1 MSLLRPLTRR
11 RSRDRH
17 RDSQRVL
24 AVREPLATPPRVWKR
39 LLIGAFL
46 VIAATAATTAA
57 AGFNEL
63 HGFVNALNQTRAPEL
78 GNALTPP
85 SAGAPQTI
93 LLMGSDKR
101 ANGARDAGSPP
112 HTDTMMLVRADP
124 NRGALTTLS
133 IPRDLAVTLDVPH
146 HGSTREKINAAY
158 TFGGEKLA
166 LETVE
171 STLGIKVNHLVDT
184 NFAGF
189 KAMVDYLGCV
199 YVDVD
204 RHYFN
209 DNAGPSSQQ
218 YATINVPA
226 GYQKLCGQDALDYV
240 RYRHDDNDFVRVARQ
255 QDFLRQIKDQI
266 GTRRLVEQRLQ
277 LARIFG
283 STTATDIH
291 STNAVLRLLEVL
303 VLSAGHPIRQV
314 HFRANVGPSYVTATP
329 DQIHQTVADF
339 LSSAPAASPTRA
351 APARSAP
358 PGRHRGPSAPTLEQV
373 PSLAQA
379 AAANLTAAGIP
390 IFYPRLL
397 RVGAIY
403 AADSRIYTVNDLHG
417 RPHHAYRLVAQMA
430 SPGDY
435 YGIEGTDWRN
445 PPILAHPSETRIIGG
460 RRFQLFYTGSHL
472 RLVAWRS
479 GGDTYWL
486 SNTLLQT
493 LSDPEMLAIAAS
505 TRPLG

>member
-1 MSLLRPLTRR
+1 
-11 RSRDRH
+11 
-17 RDSQRVL
+17 VL
-24 AVREPLATPPRVWKR
+24 AVREPLTTPPRVWKR
-39 LLIGAFL
+39 LVIGALL
-46 VIAATAATTAA
+46 VIGATAATTAL

-63 HGFVNALNQTRAPEL
+63 HGFVNALNETRAPDL
-78 GNALTPP
+78 GDTLTAPA
-85 SAGAPQTI
+85 AGAPETI

-133 IPRDLAVTLDVPH
+133 IPRDLAVTLNVPH
-146 HGSTREKINAAY
+146 RGPTKEKINAAY

-166 LETVE
+166 LETIE
-171 STLGIKVNHLVDT
+171 STLGIKINHLVDT

-209 DNAGPSSQQ
+209 DNAGPPSQQ
-218 YATINVPA
+218 YATIDVPA

-255 QDFLRQIKDQI
+255 QDFLRQIKDQL
-266 GTRRLVEQRLQ
+266 GTRRIVEQRLQ
-277 LARIFG
+277 LAKIFG
-283 STTATDIH
+283 RTTATDIH
-291 STNAVLRLLEVL
+291 STPAVLRLLEAL

-314 HFRANVGPSYVTATP
+314 HFRASVGPSYVTATP
-329 DQIHQTVADF
+329 EQIHQTVADF
-339 LSSAPAASPTRA
+339 LSGAPAASPTRA
-351 APARSAP
+351 RPAPAAP
-358 PGRHRGPSAPTLEQV
+358 AGRRRGRNAPTLEQL

-379 AAANLTAAGIP
+379 AAANLTGAGIP

-397 RVGAIY
+397 RVGAVY
-403 AADSRIYTVNDLHG
+403 AADSRIYTLDDAHG
-417 RPHHAYRLVAQMA
+417 RPHRAYRLVAQMA

-435 YGIEGTDWRN
+435 YGIEGTDWQH
-445 PPILAHPSETRIIGG
+445 PPILAHPSETRVIGG

-479 GGDTYWL
+479 GSDVYWL

-493 LSDPEMLAIAAS
+493 LTDPEMLAIAAS